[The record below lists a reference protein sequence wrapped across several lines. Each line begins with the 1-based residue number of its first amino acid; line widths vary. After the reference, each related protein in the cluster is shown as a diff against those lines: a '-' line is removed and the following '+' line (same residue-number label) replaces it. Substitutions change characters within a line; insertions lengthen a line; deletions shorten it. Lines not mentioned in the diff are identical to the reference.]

1 MMYTLGSTRATGA
14 TLSNLHCNTK
24 FTIWVYVESGSN
36 STSNISSP
44 RMVVL
49 PARGTYMSLEHFTN
63 LYTKINVNTSVLVS
77 SPAPPTPTEVTSH
90 FTSASSV
97 RLAWEWASSGPAP
110 DCFNTTTVTYHP
122 EGGGE
127 SFLQLSNP
135 AATKTTLTDL
145 LCNTSYTITVVA
157 TAGEHRREGVTFL
170 PIQGLLK

>member
-1 MMYTLGSTRATGA
+1 MYTVGSTTATSA

-77 SPAPPTPTEVTSH
+77 SPAPPTPTEVTSQ

-97 RLAWEWASSGPAP
+97 RS
-110 DCFNTTTVTYHP
+110 V
-122 EGGGE
+122 
-127 SFLQLSNP
+127 
-135 AATKTTLTDL
+135 
-145 LCNTSYTITVVA
+145 
-157 TAGEHRREGVTFL
+157 GV
-170 PIQGLLK
+170 G

>member
-1 MMYTLGSTRATGA
+1 MMYALGSTTATSA

-44 RMVVL
+44 IMVVL

-90 FTSASSV
+90 ITSASSV

-110 DCFNTTTVTYHP
+110 NCFNITRVTYHP
-122 EGGGE
+122 ERGGR
-127 SFLQLSNP
+127 SSLHLSNP
-135 AATKTTLTDL
+135 AATKTTITDL
-145 LCNTSYTITVVA
+145 LCNTSYTVTVVA

-170 PIQGLLK
+170 PIQGIPK